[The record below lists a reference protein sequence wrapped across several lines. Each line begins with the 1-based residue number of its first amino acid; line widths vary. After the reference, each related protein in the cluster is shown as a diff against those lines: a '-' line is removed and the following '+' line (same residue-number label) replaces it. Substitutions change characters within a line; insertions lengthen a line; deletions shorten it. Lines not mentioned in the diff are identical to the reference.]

1 MGPDPKQLERPIW
14 SALTTTHA
22 SFALGNDLARRYPP
36 DISPMAA
43 VRDVSEDS
51 CLQSLTELLAPGDV
65 VGLFSTEPVHAD
77 RNLAVIAQKFVDQMV
92 YERGGAAPISEA
104 VVNLTPADV
113 PEMLH
118 LAELTKPGPFA
129 AGTIA
134 LGSYVGIR
142 SGGQLVA
149 MAGERMKFDG
159 FTEISAVCSHPDYRA
174 RGFSSL
180 LVSTLMRQILERSE
194 TPFLH
199 VFRRQHER
207 CRALQETRLRTP
219 TFNYSDGSETGGR
232 IRFSVA
238 VSLTRFQR

>member
-1 MGPDPKQLERPIW
+1 VGPDPKQLERPIW

-43 VRDVSEDS
+43 VRDVSEDP
-51 CLQSLTELLAPGDV
+51 CLQSLTKLLAPGDV
-65 VGLFSTEPVHAD
+65 VGLFSTEQVPAD
-77 RNLAVIAQKFVDQMV
+77 RNLAVIAQKVVDQMV
-92 YERGGAAPISEA
+92 YERGETALISG
-104 VVNLTPADV
+104 VVVKLTPADV

-129 AGTIA
+129 ARTIA
-134 LGSYVGIR
+134 LGSYIGIR

-159 FTEISAVCSHPDYRA
+159 FTEISAVCSHPEH
-174 RGFSSL
+174 RGRGLSSL

-199 VFRRQHER
+199 VFDDNTSAAALYRKLGFARRRSITVTVLKREG
-207 CRALQETRLRTP
+207 
-219 TFNYSDGSETGGR
+219 GST
-232 IRFSVA
+232 A
-238 VSLTRFQR
+238 A

>member
-1 MGPDPKQLERPIW
+1 VGPDPKQLERPIW

-22 SFALGNDLARRYPP
+22 SFALGDDLARRYPP

-43 VRDVSEDS
+43 VRQVSEDP
-51 CLQSLTELLAPGDV
+51 CLQSLTKLLAPGDV
-65 VGLFSTEPVHAD
+65 VGLFSTEQVPAD
-77 RNLAVIAQKFVDQMV
+77 RNLAVIAQKVVDQMV
-92 YERGGAAPISEA
+92 YERGEAAPISG
-104 VVNLTPADV
+104 VVVKLTPADV

-129 AGTIA
+129 ARTIA
-134 LGSYVGIR
+134 LGSYIGIR

-159 FTEISAVCSHPDYRA
+159 FTEISAVCSHPEH
-174 RGFSSL
+174 RGRGLSSL

-199 VFRRQHER
+199 VFDDNTSAAALYRKLGFARRRSITVTVLRREQ
-207 CRALQETRLRTP
+207 LQ
-219 TFNYSDGSETGGR
+219 
-232 IRFSVA
+232 
-238 VSLTRFQR
+238 

>member
-1 MGPDPKQLERPIW
+1 VGPDPKQLEQPIW

-43 VRDVSEDS
+43 VRQVSEDP
-51 CLQSLTELLAPGDV
+51 CLQSLTKLLAPGDV
-65 VGLFSTEPVHAD
+65 VGLFSTEQVPAD
-77 RNLAVIAQKFVDQMV
+77 RNLAVIAQKVVDQMV
-92 YERGGAAPISEA
+92 YERGEAAPISG
-104 VVNLTPADV
+104 VVVKLTPADV

-129 AGTIA
+129 ARTIA
-134 LGSYVGIR
+134 LGSYIGIR

-159 FTEISAVCSHPDYRA
+159 FTEISAVCSHPEH
-174 RGFSSL
+174 RGRGLSSL

-199 VFRRQHER
+199 VFDDNTSAAALYRKLGFARRR
-207 CRALQETRLRTP
+207 SITVTVLRREA
-219 TFNYSDGSETGGR
+219 GST
-232 IRFSVA
+232 
-238 VSLTRFQR
+238 